1 MYKFFVKSNQIKE
14 KRNNINNE
22 KNVDNVEKADKTE
35 KTNDT
40 ANSHLIATI
49 IGEDV
54 NHIANVLRLAIG
66 ESLIICNK
74 DTGISYNATIS
85 KISQEFIE
93 CTLQTEI
100 IETTE
105 CPVDID
111 LFQGLPKSDKME
123 YIIQK
128 TTELGVK
135 NIFPVEMER
144 CVVKLDSKSEN
155 KKIDRWNKIAESA
168 AKQSKRDIIPE
179 VKNIINLENI
189 CKNTEKYDIILLAYE
204 NEEKNTLKNEL
215 QKLKNNINIQAKGNI
230 TNTAKD
236 TENDNIRKNE
246 NIEQAKTTQEK
257 IKQNKESLNSNKLR
271 IGVVVGPEGGLST
284 KEVDKLISSGAKCIT
299 LGKRI
304 LRTETAP
311 IVIISNIIYEFEM

>member
-1 MYKFFVKSNQIKE
+1 MYKFFVKSNQIE
-14 KRNNINNE
+14 ENNNIKNAKIKEDTSKSSNTNN
-22 KNVDNVEKADKTE
+22 N
-35 KTNDT
+35 
-40 ANSHLIATI
+40 LIATI

-93 CTLQTEI
+93 CTIQTEI
-100 IETTE
+100 VETTE

-144 CVVKLDSKSEN
+144 CVVKLDTKSEN

-215 QKLKNNINIQAKGNI
+215 QKLKNKNIQAKGNI
-230 TNTAKD
+230 TKTAKD

-246 NIEQAKTTQEK
+246 NIEQVKIAQEK

>member
-1 MYKFFVKSNQIKE
+1 MYKFFVKSSQIEENNNIKNAKIKE
-14 KRNNINNE
+14 DTSKSSNTNNN
-22 KNVDNVEKADKTE
+22 
-35 KTNDT
+35 
-40 ANSHLIATI
+40 LIATI

-215 QKLKNNINIQAKGNI
+215 QKLKNKNIQAKGNI
-230 TNTAKD
+230 TKTAKD

-246 NIEQAKTTQEK
+246 NIEQVKIAQEK
-257 IKQNKESLNSNKLR
+257 IKQYEESLNSNKLR
-271 IGVVVGPEGGLST
+271 IGIVVGPEGGLST

>member
-1 MYKFFVKSNQIKE
+1 MYKFFVKSSQIVE
-14 KRNNINNE
+14 ENNNINNAIIAE
-22 KNVDNVEKADKTE
+22 NTSKSNNSDN
-35 KTNDT
+35 N
-40 ANSHLIATI
+40 LIATI

-54 NHIANVLRLAIG
+54 NHIANVLRLAVG
-66 ESLIICNK
+66 ENIIICNK
-74 DTGISYNATIS
+74 DTETSYSATITRICKECVEC
-85 KISQEFIE
+85 KIQQEA
-93 CTLQTEI
+93 
-100 IETTE
+100 IETVE
-105 CPVDID
+105 CPIDID

-144 CVVKLDSKSEN
+144 CVVKLDHKSMA
-155 KKIDRWNKIAESA
+155 KKIERWSKIAEAA
-168 AKQSKRDIIPE
+168 AKQSKRDVIPE
-179 VKNIINLENI
+179 IKNVINLENI

-215 QKLKNNINIQAKGNI
+215 QKLKNKNIQDKGNI
-230 TNTAKD
+230 TKTAKD